1 MFCFKYT
8 NVKVLSNNMVNFMMI
23 FFFVKL
29 NLSIQILLT
38 SAQKSRQDR
47 HNHITNDSFLT
58 QRDDPEL
65 LSNCRDILKRYW
77 FTVSHKGSKNA
88 VTRFYTLFIAER
100 ITALEY
106 YILFPERKT
115 QCSKNE
121 KILQFQIYILFF
133 SHLSDFGAL
142 KYFLRS
148 YIVLL

>member
-8 NVKVLSNNMVNFMMI
+8 NAKVLSNNMVNFMMI
-23 FFFVKL
+23 FFSWNWISLFKYYL
-29 NLSIQILLT
+29 H
-38 SAQKSRQDR
+38 R
-47 HNHITNDSFLT
+47 HKRADKIGITNDSFLT

-106 YILFPERKT
+106 YILLETRL
-115 QCSKNE
+115 SYVSR
-121 KILQFQIYILFF
+121 LRLFQI
-133 SHLSDFGAL
+133 HP
-142 KYFLRS
+142 RS
-148 YIVLL
+148 FYNPTL